1 MNHSAAER
9 RGYQSSQ
16 PRVIERL
23 LRPCM
28 AIAAKVALLACV
40 LFTGAATAQ
49 ERPALIYRPVVD
61 VSGSLSAEDRTAL
74 TAKLNAFEARCG
86 SQVAVVLIDSTRPY
100 SMEAYANALAN
111 EWKLGRP
118 GVGDGVLLVLAMQD
132 REMRLEVARDMEP
145 LLPDVLAGRILRNEL
160 KPALREGRIRAGIE
174 DTLDEVF
181 NAIASVCLDSEAL
194 DTPLTSSHDDMSK
207 RPLTGRAL
215 LELGGAA
222 LLCWVIAWVVT
233 SAIGFKWV
241 ALIIAIACSAG
252 MVLGLELGF
261 KSTYALPP
269 YNPHYRWLLIG
280 AIALSLWALRWRL
293 LERMR
298 RNGEFTHRTG
308 ISFSFSG
315 RSDDSGY
322 GWRHS
327 TGSSSSSSSDS
338 SSSSSSS
345 SSESG
350 GGGSYAGGGAT
361 SRW

>member
-1 MNHSAAER
+1 MKHPAA
-9 RGYQSSQ
+9 GCHWSQ
-16 PRVIERL
+16 IDHVLRL
-23 LRPCM
+23 CA
-28 AIAAKVALLACV
+28 AIVLATSLLASA
-40 LFTGAATAQ
+40 LFSGAAAAQ
-49 ERPALIYRPVVD
+49 EPPALTYRPVVD
-61 VSGSLSAEDRTAL
+61 VSGSLSPEDQTAL

-86 SQVAVVLIDSTRPY
+86 SQVAVVLINSARPY
-100 SMEAYANALAN
+100 SIEAYANALAN

-160 KPALREGRIRAGIE
+160 KPAMREGHIREGIE
-174 DTLDEVF
+174 NTLDEVF
-181 NAIASVCLDSEAL
+181 DAIASVCIDRGAL
-194 DTPLTSSHDDMSK
+194 DTPLASPSSYDDVGK
-207 RPLTGRAL
+207 RPLTGRIL
-215 LELGGAA
+215 LQLGAVSA
-222 LLCWVIAWVVT
+222 FCWFIGWAVT
-233 SAIGFKWV
+233 SAIGSKWV
-241 ALIIAIACSAG
+241 SLIIASLCGAG
-252 MVLGLELGF
+252 MVLGLELAL

-269 YNPHYRWLLIG
+269 YHPHYRWLLVA

-298 RNGEFTHRTG
+298 RNGEFSHRSAL
-308 ISFSFSG
+308 SFNFSS
-315 RSDDSGY
+315 RSNDSGY

-327 TGSSSSSSSDS
+327 TGSSSNSSSDS

>member
-16 PRVIERL
+16 PRVIECL

-28 AIAAKVALLACV
+28 AIAAKVALLACL

-100 SMEAYANALAN
+100 SIEAYANALAN

-145 LLPDVLAGRILRNEL
+145 LLPDVLAGRILRKEL
-160 KPALREGRIRAGIE
+160 KPALREGRIREGIE

-181 NAIASVCLDSEAL
+181 DAIASVCIGRGAL
-194 DTPLTSSHDDMSK
+194 DTPLASPSSYDDVGK
-207 RPLTGRAL
+207 RPLTSRAL

-241 ALIIAIACSAG
+241 ALIIAIVCSAG

-293 LERMR
+293 VERMR
-298 RNGEFTHRTG
+298 RNGEFPSGAG
-308 ISFSFSG
+308 ISFSFSS

-338 SSSSSSS
+338 SSSSSS
-345 SSESG
+345 ESG
-350 GGGSYAGGGAT
+350 RGGSYAGGGAT